1 MSADG
6 LKALPWLALYALA
19 YLVQPAAD
27 ALPVSGAS
35 NQPSLQDEADTS
47 RGS

>member
-19 YLVQPAAD
+19 FLAQPIAD
-27 ALPVSGAS
+27 APSVSGAS
-35 NQPSLQDEADTS
+35 SLPAGQGEVDTS
-47 RGS
+47 RGP